1 MTALFVDIVGST
13 ALLESMDPEDWR
25 AVINEAFERLAP
37 PVRRYDGRIAQYLG
51 DGLLALFGAPVAHED
66 DAARAALAALE
77 ILAAASAYAE
87 EVRARTGLSFGVR
100 LGLDTGEVVAGPVG
114 ERGSAEYLAVGDAV
128 NTAARLQSAALPMT
142 ALASEH
148 TVRALAGRFI
158 VEDRGPLVLKGRS
171 RPLRA
176 FRLVARAAEAG
187 PEPARPRSETP
198 LVGRSEEM
206 KRLICA
212 LDRAGTGRSVAA
224 TVVGDP
230 GIGKSR
236 LLAEL
241 RAVALD
247 RGARWAE
254 AHGRSYGG
262 ATTHDLLAA
271 LLRDLSGVGADDGPD
286 RFVGFVEA
294 IAGAGSGAGPTLAEI
309 AWPGTQPPGPSDP
322 RGLLLARRMALRT
335 LVDTAAAERPLVL
348 ALEDIHRADPASVA
362 ILEALVGRGAA
373 PRLVVM
379 TSRPEPGAP
388 GWALVDA
395 VRALGSAAG
404 VTVDLAA
411 MDAPESL
418 RLVDA
423 LLPGAA
429 VPGELATAVV
439 RRAEGNPLFLEEL
452 IRSLVDQGAVR
463 REGDRWLAPGSL
475 APATLPPTI
484 LGLLLARIDRL
495 APETRAAVHVAAVI
509 GRRFSVA
516 LLARA
521 GATARLRLP
530 ASPAAIEASGLVDPA
545 PDDPDQLTFRHAL
558 VQEAAYASLL
568 RVDRAR
574 LHGAVARS
582 MAALEPTRLDELA
595 PALAFHYR
603 RAGALGP
610 AIRFALVA
618 GQQALAAHANA
629 EALAAFDD
637 VLAMLG
643 DLPERGRR
651 TRRHAER
658 GAHEGRGDVLGWL
671 HRRDDALA
679 AYGAAEAGLPR
690 GACLDRARLAR
701 KRAGL
706 LSSGQRVAE
715 ALEAFAAAERM
726 VGVPAQGDD
735 AAGAEWVE
743 LHLARASLH
752 YFRGDLAGLEADLG
766 VVGPWIEAAGSPDQ
780 QLGLLSELISA
791 AFRRS
796 RYLVDG
802 ETVAL
807 ERRALDLALRIGD
820 PAAIAVREFSL
831 GLALLLR
838 DDLAEVDEH
847 LERALSVAEACED
860 ELLVARILAYRPLLA
875 RKRGDVE
882 RCRVAGAVAHEM
894 AERLRLP
901 EYVAM
906 ATASRAWVA
915 WRDGDAEAARAAAA
929 AATRLWDDGAFRY
942 PFRWVALLPVLA
954 LDVEAGDL
962 GAAVAAVAEILEPA
976 QQRLPDRLD
985 SALAASL
992 AARAHGDAGET
1003 RAALARSIDAAR
1015 SLGYL

>member
-1 MTALFVDIVGST
+1 
-13 ALLESMDPEDWR
+13 MDPEDWR

-37 PVRRYDGRIAQYLG
+37 PIRRYEGRIAQYLG

-148 TVRALAGRFI
+148 TIRALAGRFI

-176 FRLVARAAEAG
+176 FRLVSRAAEAG
-187 PEPARPRSETP
+187 PAPARRRSETP

-206 KRLICA
+206 QRLTGAI
-212 LDRAGTGRSVAA
+212 DRARTGRSVGAA
-224 TVVGDP
+224 IVGEP

-271 LLRDLSGVGADDGPD
+271 LLRDLSGVGADGGPD

-335 LVDTAAAERPLVL
+335 LVDAAAAEHPLVL
-348 ALEDIHRADPASVA
+348 ALEDVHRADPASVA
-362 ILEALVGRGAA
+362 ILEALVGQGAA

-388 GWALVDA
+388 GWTLVDA
-395 VRALGSAAG
+395 VRALGSAG

-423 LLPGAA
+423 LLPGAP

-452 IRSLVDQGAVR
+452 VRSLVDQGAVR

-495 APETRAAVHVAAVI
+495 APETRAAVHLAAVI

-530 ASPAAIEASGLVDPA
+530 ASPAAIEASGLVDRA

-582 MAALEPTRLDELA
+582 MTALEPARLDELA

-643 DLPERGRR
+643 ELPERGRR
-651 TRRHAER
+651 ARRSAER

-671 HRRDDALA
+671 HRRDEALA
-679 AYGAAEAGLPR
+679 AHEAAEAGLPR
-690 GACLDRARLAR
+690 GASLDRARLAR

-706 LSSGQRVAE
+706 LTSGQRVAE
-715 ALEAFAAAERM
+715 ALEAFAAAELM

-735 AAGAEWVE
+735 AARAEWVE

-780 QLGLLSELISA
+780 QIGLLSELISA

-820 PAAIAVREFSL
+820 PSAIAVREFSL

-860 ELLVARILAYRPLLA
+860 ELLVARILAYRPLVA

-882 RCRVAGAVAHEM
+882 RCRVAAAVALEM
-894 AERLRLP
+894 AERLRLR

-915 WRDGDAEAARAAAA
+915 WRDGDAEAARALAA

-976 QQRLPDRLD
+976 QQRLPDRLE

-1003 RAALARSIDAAR
+1003 RATLARSVDAAR